1 MASTQIEISKIEIN
15 PNRLSDYTKVPLPD
29 FAISALKRNGLFYEQ
44 KQTSINQSQHDLQ
57 SSERQPGCKLSE
69 HIRAIKTYIDSDGA
83 RHWGHRTVGVY
94 GSQHDSES
102 TSSNTINNSI

>member
-29 FAISALKRNGLFYEQ
+29 FAISALKRNGLLYEQ
-44 KQTSINQSQHDLQ
+44 KQASIDQSQHDLQ
-57 SSERQPGCKLSE
+57 SSERQPGCKLAE
-69 HIRAIKTYIDSDGA
+69 HIRAVKTHIDSDGT

-94 GSQHDSES
+94 GPEHNSES
-102 TSSNTINNSI
+102 ISASASSNSK